1 MPHHWNTFHN
11 EKYRFNVRSILSAD
25 QTFPRHNKKLKVLT
39 LSKYDF
45 KSILY
50 SLSAWSFVEPLQFS
64 FYLRKMQRWTS
75 EVFFLVH
82 FFFNFINVIKQVDA
96 CFWEFRFFPL
106 FNLEKGVST
115 DITRVFKF
123 THRFSIPSCKSPM
136 FEWVEWKMR
145 KFHLKLVTISTNNGI
160 TYVLPNEMNSY
171 AVRSFTSK

>member
-1 MPHHWNTFHN
+1 MKFSQDPETMAHHRNTFHN

-64 FYLRKMQRWTS
+64 FYLRKMQRRTS

-96 CFWEFRFFPL
+96 CYWEWPLWKFVFFL
-106 FNLEKGVST
+106 FSFLKKVSQRTLHVCLSSHTVFQFPHANHLCMNKWSEKCVNFIWNWLPFPP
-115 DITRVFKF
+115 IT
-123 THRFSIPSCKSPM
+123 
-136 FEWVEWKMR
+136 E
-145 KFHLKLVTISTNNGI
+145 
-160 TYVLPNEMNSY
+160 
-171 AVRSFTSK
+171 